1 VTASPWRRS
10 HSVAHAW
17 LTCMRVLVT
26 GAAGFIGSHV
36 MEAMTAVGHEVRGLD
51 SLSPAVHNG
60 RPSYIRSD
68 WELRVADVR
77 DSDAVDDALDG
88 VDAVCHLAAM
98 VGLGVSLADLPLYAD
113 VNVTG
118 TAVLLDAMG
127 RRGVSRLVLS
137 SSMVV
142 YGEGA
147 YECPRDGGVRPL
159 ARAAAD
165 LETGVFEPRC
175 PRCGSALASSVVRED
190 AILDPRNAYATSK
203 LAQEHL
209 AANWARLTGGV
220 AVALRYHNVYGP
232 RMPRDTPYSG
242 VAAIFR
248 SCLENGV
255 PPRVFEDGGQ
265 RRDFVHVRDVAASN
279 VLALAACDGG
289 SGADGSGA
297 DESGAD
303 ESGADGFAGTLRAYN
318 VASGKPHTVGEMA
331 SALAGAFGGAIEP
344 KITGEYRLGDVRHIV
359 ASPEAAARD
368 LGFRAR
374 IGFTEG
380 MTEFATAPLRAPATV
395 SREQNILTFN
405 GRAER

>member
-1 VTASPWRRS
+1 
-10 HSVAHAW
+10 
-17 LTCMRVLVT
+17 MRILVT

-36 MEAMTAVGHEVRGLD
+36 AEALTAAGHEVRWLD
-51 SLSPAVHNG
+51 SLNPAVHNG
-60 RPSYIRSD
+60 KPPYVPNGSSF
-68 WELRVADVR
+68 LRADIR
-77 DSDAVDDALDG
+77 DSGAMSDALEG

-113 VNVTG
+113 VNMTG

-147 YECPRDGGVRPL
+147 YVCPSDSCPAGAGEPVRPL
-159 ARAAAD
+159 PRAAAD
-165 LETGVFEPRC
+165 LDAGVFDPRC
-175 PRCGSALASSVVRED
+175 PSCGAALSVSRVLED
-190 AILDPRNAYATSK
+190 AALDPRNAYATSK

-209 AANWARLTGGV
+209 AANWARLTGGTC
-220 AVALRYHNVYGP
+220 VALRYHNVYGP

-248 SCLENGV
+248 SCLENGE

-265 RRDFVHVRDVAASN
+265 LRDFVHVRDVAACN
-279 VLALAACDGG
+279 VLALSAAC
-289 SGADGSGA
+289 SSVP
-297 DESGAD
+297 
-303 ESGADGFAGTLRAYN
+303 AGTLRSYN
-318 VASGKPHTVGEMA
+318 VASGIPRTVGEMA
-331 SALAGAFGGAIEP
+331 SALATAFGGSVQP

-368 LGFRAR
+368 LGFRAAVD
-374 IGFTEG
+374 FTDG
-380 MTEFATAPLRAPATV
+380 VTEFARAPLRCAPDGKNRHT
-395 SREQNILTFN
+395 I
-405 GRAER
+405 GRAPEAC

>member
-1 VTASPWRRS
+1 
-10 HSVAHAW
+10 
-17 LTCMRVLVT
+17 
-26 GAAGFIGSHV
+26 
-36 MEAMTAVGHEVRGLD
+36 MEAMSAAGHEVRGLD

-60 RPSYIRSD
+60 KPSYIRSD
-68 WELRVADVR
+68 WDLRVADVR

-159 ARAAAD
+159 PRAAAD
-165 LETGVFEPRC
+165 LESGVFEPRC
-175 PRCGSALASSVVRED
+175 PSCGSALTPSVVHEE
-190 AILDPRNAYATSK
+190 ATGDPRNAYATSK

-220 AVALRYHNVYGP
+220 AAALRYHNVYGP

-248 SCLENGV
+248 SCLENDA

-265 RRDFVHVRDVAASN
+265 RRDFVHVRDVASCN
-279 VLALAACDGG
+279 VLALAATDAAEAG
-289 SGADGSGA
+289 
-297 DESGAD
+297 
-303 ESGADGFAGTLRAYN
+303 GTLRAYN
-318 VASGKPHTVGEMA
+318 VASGEPHTVGEMA
-331 SALAGAFGGAIEP
+331 SALADACGGSIEP

-374 IGFTEG
+374 IGFAEG
-380 MTEFATAPLRAPATV
+380 MTEFATAPLRAPAAA
-395 SREQNILTFN
+395 SQ
-405 GRAER
+405 